1 MGKGSKKGKTGEKL
15 ATGEPKLKQR
25 RLEQAKDGSLNV
37 SDLRLNSLRFTFWQ
51 CNSFM
56 ISTVHNAHPPNAPY
70 W

>member
-37 SDLRLNSLRFTFWQ
+37 SDLRLNSLRFTFGQ
-51 CNSFM
+51 LVF
-56 ISTVHNAHPPNAPY
+56 
-70 W
+70 